1 MIQFAWSWVFYLLP
15 LPLLVRA
22 LWPPARTLQDAAL
35 TVPFF
40 SSLAALAASSPQR
53 VGGAWWRIAGLFL
66 IWLLLLAAAARPQRL
81 GDADSLPVTGRDLVL
96 AVDLSGSMEMPD
108 LELHGKPATRLQVVQ
123 SVAGEFI
130 ARRAGDRVG
139 LILFGKRAYVQTP
152 LTFDRATTRA
162 MLNEAEIGLAGNE
175 TAIGDAIAVAI
186 KHLRELPQ
194 DSRVLVLL
202 TDGANTAGELAPAQA
217 AELAVQYHV
226 RIYTIGV
233 GADTLDVGALMGG
246 QLFNG
251 LMRKRMINPSA
262 DLDEKLLQHIADA
275 TGGRY
280 FRARDSAGL
289 EEIYSALDQLEPHA
303 RSDEIIRPVA
313 ELYYWPL
320 AAAFGA
326 ALVLA
331 GWRIARQRASITP
344 RITASA
350 TP

>member
-1 MIQFAWSWVFYLLP
+1 MMQFAWSWVFLLLP
-15 LPLLVRA
+15 IPLLVRVV
-22 LWPPARTLQDAAL
+22 WPSARATTDAAL

-40 SSLAALAASSPQR
+40 STLAALAKPPVR
-53 VGGAWWRIAGLFL
+53 VGGAWWRIAGLFV
-66 IWLLLLAAAARPQRL
+66 IWLLLLVAAARPQRL
-81 GDADSLPVTGRDLVL
+81 GDADSLPVTGRDLLL

-108 LELHGKPATRLQVVQ
+108 IALHGKPATRLQVVQ
-123 SVAGEFI
+123 ALGGDFI

-162 MLNEAEIGLAGNE
+162 MLDEAEIGLAGNE

-186 KHLRELPQ
+186 KHLRDVPQ

-202 TDGANTAGELAPAQA
+202 TDGANTAGELAPTQA
-217 AELAVQYHV
+217 AALAAQYHV

-233 GADTLDVGALMGG
+233 GADSLDISTLMGAPA
-246 QLFNG
+246 FNG
-251 LMRKRMINPSA
+251 MLRQRMINPSA
-262 DLDEKLLQHIADA
+262 DLDEKLLKHIADT

-289 EEIYSALDQLEPHA
+289 EEIYRALDQLEPHA
-303 RSDEIIRPVA
+303 RADEIIRPVA

-320 AAAFGA
+320 AAAFGV
-326 ALVLA
+326 ALALA
-331 GWRIARQRASITP
+331 GWRIAHQR
-344 RITASA
+344 RITVPRSIASE

>member
-1 MIQFAWSWVFYLLP
+1 MMQFAWSWVFFLLP

-22 LWPPARTLQDAAL
+22 LWSPAREQREAAL
-35 TVPFF
+35 TMPFF
-40 SSLAALAASSPQR
+40 STLAALAAAPVR
-53 VGGAWWRIAGLFL
+53 VRGEWWRMAGLL
-66 IWLLLLAAAARPQRL
+66 VIWVLLVVAAARPQRL
-81 GDADSLPVTGRDLVL
+81 GDADNLPVTGRDLML

-108 LELHGKPATRLQVVQ
+108 LELHGKPATRLQVIQ

-139 LILFGKRAYVQTP
+139 LILFGKRAYMQTP
-152 LTFDRATTRA
+152 LTFDRTTTRA
-162 MLNEAEIGLAGNE
+162 MLDEAEIGLAGKE

-202 TDGANTAGELAPAQA
+202 TDGANTAGELAPGKAAGLAAQYQ
-217 AELAVQYHV
+217 L

-233 GADTLDVGALMGG
+233 GADTLDVGALMGTPS
-246 QLFNG
+246 FNG
-251 LMRKRMINPSA
+251 MLRQRMINPSA
-262 DLDEKLLQHIADA
+262 DLDEKLLKHIADT

-289 EEIYSALDQLEPHA
+289 EEIYRELDKLEPHA
-303 RSDEIIRPVA
+303 RADEIIRPVA

-326 ALVLA
+326 ALALA
-331 GWRIARQRASITP
+331 GWRLARQRASTAPRTIT
-344 RITASA
+344 SA
-350 TP
+350 IP

>member
-1 MIQFAWSWVFYLLP
+1 MIQFTWSWVFYLLP

-22 LWPPARTLQDAAL
+22 FWPAARTSREAAL
-35 TVPFF
+35 RVPFF
-40 SSLAALAASSPQR
+40 SAIAALTAAPAPR
-53 VGGAWWRIAGLFL
+53 GGVWWRIAGLFL
-66 IWLLLLAAAARPQRL
+66 VWLLLLTAAARPQRL
-81 GDADSLPVTGRDLVL
+81 GDVDSLPVTGRDLML

-123 SVAGEFI
+123 AVAGDFI

-139 LILFGKRAYVQTP
+139 LVLFGKRAYVQTP
-152 LTFDRATTRA
+152 LTFDRTTTRA
-162 MLNEAEIGLAGNE
+162 MLDEAEIGLAGKE

-217 AELAVQYHV
+217 AQLAAQNHV

-233 GADTLDVGALMGG
+233 GADALDVGALMGT
-246 QLFNG
+246 QMFNG
-251 LMRKRMINPSA
+251 LMRQRMINPSA
-262 DLDEKLLQHIADA
+262 DLDEKLLKQIADT

-289 EEIYSALDQLEPHA
+289 EEIYRALDQLEPHA
-303 RSDEIIRPVA
+303 REDEIVRPVA

-326 ALVLA
+326 ALALA
-331 GWRIARQRASITP
+331 GWRILRQRAAVAVP
-344 RITASA
+344 AAVSA
-350 TP
+350 PP

>member
-1 MIQFAWSWVFYLLP
+1 MIQFAWSWVFLLLP

-22 LWPPARTLQDAAL
+22 VWPPARATREIAL

-40 SSLAALAASSPQR
+40 STLAALASKPVR
-53 VGGAWWRIAGLFL
+53 VRSAWWRIAGLFI
-66 IWLLLLAAAARPQRL
+66 IWILLLVAAARPQRL
-81 GDADSLPVTGRDLVL
+81 GDAQNLPVTGRDLML

-123 SVAGEFI
+123 AVAGDFI

-162 MLNEAEIGLAGNE
+162 MLEEAEIGLAGKE

-186 KHLRELPQ
+186 KHLRDVPQ
-194 DSRVLVLL
+194 DNRVLVLL
-202 TDGANTAGELAPAQA
+202 TDGANTAGELAPPRA
-217 AELAVQYHV
+217 AELAKQYHV

-233 GADTLDVGALMGG
+233 GADALDIGALMGTQSFSG
-246 QLFNG
+246 FRQ
-251 LMRKRMINPSA
+251 RMINPSA
-262 DLDEKLLQHIADA
+262 DLDEKLLKHIADS

-280 FRARDSAGL
+280 FRARDSASL
-289 EEIYSALDQLEPHA
+289 EDIYLELDQLEPHA
-303 RSDEIIRPVA
+303 RADEIIRPVA

-320 AAAFGA
+320 AAAFGV
-326 ALVLA
+326 ALALS
-331 GWRIARQRASITP
+331 GQRIARQRAAAAL
-344 RITASA
+344 RNTASA
-350 TP
+350 TS